1 MLHSWQ
7 ETWPCLAW
15 NSGGWEGASASRM
28 ALKDSTVALEILLT
42 RMKLWWSRN
51 YLPATAY
58 IHTVP

>member
-15 NSGGWEGASASRM
+15 NSGGWEGGFC
-28 ALKDSTVALEILLT
+28 LKDGLKGLLALEILLT